1 MGCSLVDVA
10 ARSARRAVGLSP
22 PRPPRNGRPYGVL
35 PVQLAEELPVG
46 VPAEPT
52 EEGDGPGVEVADRP
66 GAGGTV
72 GNDDP
77 EVVAPVVGS
86 CVAGVPGE
94 ALDDGAGVALVL
106 GVAPEVVVEV
116 GAGVGV
122 GVTRLLV
129 GAGRTCCRRSTGV
142 VPTGT
147 GRTMR

>member
-22 PRPPRNGRPYGVL
+22 PRPPRNGLRYGLL
-35 PVQLAEELPVG
+35 PVQLAEELPGG

-116 GAGVGV
+116 GVGV